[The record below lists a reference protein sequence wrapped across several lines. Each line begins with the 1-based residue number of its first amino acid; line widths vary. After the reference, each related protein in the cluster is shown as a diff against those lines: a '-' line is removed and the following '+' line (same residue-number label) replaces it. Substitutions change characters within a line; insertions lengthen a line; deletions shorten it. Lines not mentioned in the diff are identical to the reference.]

1 MIETFSKIYF
11 NNRNM
16 KNIVL
21 VFLLFFTAKS
31 ALPQQ
36 ITYTEPESQDVRSL
50 DFEIIGKIKNNF
62 LVYKNIR
69 NKYAISVYDNSMKL
83 KQRVDLDFMPDKT
96 LNVDFIA
103 YPDFAYL
110 IYQYQKRSI
119 LYCMA
124 AKIDGEGNLLK
135 KPFELD
141 TTYISFFADNKIYS
155 TINSEDRSKIMIY
168 KIQKRNDKFNFT
180 TSLFTDSLGLLH
192 KTRIQTSFEDHKDVF
207 SDFFVDNEGNFVFT
221 KSTKSSS
228 RDYLESVA
236 LITKSPSSDSF
247 SSQVLNLSDHYL
259 DEIKLKVD
267 NVNDH
272 YLINSL
278 YYAKKRGNVEGLY
291 TAVWDKKSNTLIGEN
306 FAVLNDTIR
315 SIAKTEGG
323 SKYALNNFFI
333 KDVILKRDGGF
344 ILAAEDHST
353 QSRGNPWNRYDY
365 LYGYPYSYSPY
376 YLYSQS
382 YSYYLYSGRPRN
394 SFSSSQVRYYYDN
407 IIILNLDNNGKIVW
421 SNVVH
426 KSQFDDE
433 TDNYLSYNTMLTGGQ
448 LHFIFNELERRTQL
462 INDQSIS
469 SDGNL
474 TRYPP
479 FRSLDRGYEFMP
491 RYAKQVSSSQ
501 IIVPCTYRNYI
512 SFAKIEY

>member
-1 MIETFSKIYF
+1 
-11 NNRNM
+11 M

-21 VFLLFFTAKS
+21 FFLLFFSVKVV
-31 ALPQQ
+31 LPQQ
-36 ITYTEPESQDVRSL
+36 ITYSEPESEDVRTL
-50 DFEIIGKIKNNF
+50 DFEIIGKVSNNF

-69 NKYAISVYDNSMKL
+69 NNYAVSVYDNSMKL

-96 LNVDFIA
+96 LNVDFVS

-135 KPFELD
+135 EPFELD

-155 TINSEDRSKIMIY
+155 TINSEDKSKIMIY
-168 KIQKRNDKFNFT
+168 KIQKKNDKFNFT
-180 TSLFTDSLGLLH
+180 TSLFNDSLQLLH
-192 KTRIQTSFEDHKDVF
+192 KTRIETSFEDRKDVF

-228 RDYLESVA
+228 RDYLESVS
-236 LITKSPSSDSF
+236 LITKSPNSDAF
-247 SSQVLNLSDHYL
+247 SSQSLNLSDHYL

-278 YYAKKRGNVEGLY
+278 YYAKRRGNVEGLY
-291 TAVWDKKSNTLIGEN
+291 TAVWDKKTNAFLTQN
-306 FAVLNDTIR
+306 FAELNDSVR
-315 SIAKTEGG
+315 SMAKTDGG
-323 SKYALNNFFI
+323 LRYALNNFFI
-333 KDVILKRDGGF
+333 RDVILKKDGGF

-365 LYGYPYSYSPY
+365 LYGYPYSYNNY
-376 YLYSQS
+376 YLYSP
-382 YSYYLYSGRPRN
+382 SYYWYSGRPRSYFGN
-394 SFSSSQVRYYYDN
+394 NSQVRYYYDN
-407 IIILNLDNNGKIVW
+407 IIILNLDNSGKIVW

-426 KSQFDDE
+426 KSQFDDD
-433 TDNYLSYNTMLTGGQ
+433 TDNFLSYSTMLTGGQ
-448 LHFIFNELERRTQL
+448 LHFLFNELERRNQL

-469 SDGNL
+469 SDGKV

-479 FRSLDRGYEFMP
+479 LRSLDRGYEFMP

-512 SFAKIEY
+512 CFAKIEF